1 MSIMDRQLL
10 RQMFV
15 KKLLIFSS
23 LFLLSNLREKFQ
35 DKRWIKIPKWT
46 IFEISF
52 LWKHQSL
59 NFHYW
64 DYLTNFWRNNWQSI
78 IDVVERLGF
87 WLTSILWRLSTAKQQ
102 QPTLWIW
109 RSLAVLCSI
118 TKECLS
124 SYGTLLHA
132 FSPTTHHYT
141 PGTPTQLRLACSP
154 FYEKG
159 IFDF

>member
-1 MSIMDRQLL
+1 MLWIGNHLAESFYYVNYGLSSIT
-10 RQMFV
+10 
-15 KKLLIFSS
+15 
-23 LFLLSNLREKFQ
+23 SNGSQ
-35 DKRWIKIPKWT
+35 I
-46 IFEISF
+46 ISF
-52 LWKHQSL
+52 LWKHQCFC
-59 NFHYW
+59 FHYW
-64 DYLTNFWRNNWQSI
+64 DYLTNFWRNNWRSI